1 MNMQDA
7 FPLDNRLIILYDD
20 VMSLIHKQAF
30 IRFLSKKNRRPQQH
44 FNEALTEILDG
55 IKDQLKE
62 GKRLQFP
69 GFGTFY
75 TRTQK
80 ARKGMNIKTKQ
91 KIDIPEMRLASFK
104 VGNVLK
110 RAVRGKKLPEKKKG
124 LISKIASF
132 GKKSKKA

>member
-1 MNMQDA
+1 MQDA
-7 FPLDNRLIILYDD
+7 FPLDKRFIILYDD
-20 VMSLIHKQAF
+20 CMSTSHKQAF
-30 IRFLSKKNRRPQQH
+30 IRYLAKKNRRPQH
-44 FNEALTEILDG
+44 FYHTALTEIFDG
-55 IKDQLKE
+55 IADQLKE

-69 GFGTFY
+69 GFGTFS